1 MAYSAAIRAV
11 SSGVGL
17 SKSTQKGFVL
27 SELVASLATVV
38 WIVSIRPAQ
47 IAKTGIGIDT
57 DTKAGHSQLPRM
69 RSDAPARLIVPP
81 VLTPSGRWRVAPFGQ
96 FSLYNRQSSV
106 GLSLMLDNHCA
117 RGLLARSMS
126 IRRVLGSCSHT
137 ANSANKLSV
146 LLRTVSERRSYGG
159 VVAIL
164 VDMSEP

>member
-47 IAKTGIGIDT
+47 IAKRGIGIDT
-57 DTKAGHSQLPRM
+57 DTKAGHSQLPRI

-81 VLTPSGRWRVAPFGQ
+81 VSTRSSPWSPTASWHPNGRLLEPIG
-96 FSLYNRQSSV
+96 
-106 GLSLMLDNHCA
+106 
-117 RGLLARSMS
+117 RGR
-126 IRRVLGSCSHT
+126 T
-137 ANSANKLSV
+137 AQKQ
-146 LLRTVSERRSYGG
+146 
-159 VVAIL
+159 
-164 VDMSEP
+164 

>member
-47 IAKTGIGIDT
+47 IAKRGIGIDT

-81 VLTPSGRWRVAPFGQ
+81 VTRYIGAVK
-96 FSLYNRQSSV
+96 
-106 GLSLMLDNHCA
+106 
-117 RGLLARSMS
+117 
-126 IRRVLGSCSHT
+126 LGGM
-137 ANSANKLSV
+137 AG
-146 LLRTVSERRSYGG
+146 SERTIRFLPATTRHRKFGNACHKAD
-159 VVAIL
+159 VCVL
-164 VDMSEP
+164 R